1 MAVTPN
7 RLAHETSPYLQQHAD
22 NPVDWYPW
30 GDEAMAWARCSE
42 RPILLSVGYAACHW
56 CHVMAHECF
65 EDADTATLMNRLF
78 VNIKVDREER
88 PDIDQIYQAAHQLIT
103 RRSGGWPLT
112 MFLTPEG
119 KPFFGGTYF
128 PKRSRYNR
136 PGFDDVLARV
146 AEVWAGQRAQ
156 VMAQGDELVHALADA
171 LTVRRADDGAQ
182 AGAGDRTDAL
192 QTTAARA
199 ASGLRDA
206 LMPAFDQVDGGFGD
220 APKFPQPAVL
230 DALLRHAVAAHDD
243 TTRDAVLLTLRRIA
257 EGGLYDH
264 LGGGFCRYS
273 TDARWMIP
281 HFEKMLYDNGPLLRL
296 VAAAWQLTHE
306 PLWRQVCEGTAAWLT
321 REMQGSE
328 GGYFSSID
336 ADSEGKEGR
345 FYVWQRDEVA
355 QHLSMDEFAAF
366 AARYGLDAPP
376 NFEGHSWHLHVA
388 RPLADVAARLGRDEA
403 ACAALIADARARLFA
418 LREARERPGRDD
430 KVLTS
435 WNALAIDG
443 MAFAARVFAEPR
455 WAASAR
461 RAADFVRAALWRKGR
476 LLATSKEGRSHLN
489 AYLDDHAFMLGAVL
503 ELMQG
508 DVLRIADLQLACAL
522 ADLLL
527 EQFEDSLDGG
537 FFFTSHDHEA
547 LVVRSKPGHDGAT
560 ASGNGTAALHLQR
573 LGHLVGESRY
583 VQAAQRTMALFAD
596 EVRRTPHGFPTLVTA
611 MTETISPPTL
621 VMLTGP
627 SPALVPWR
635 AALAGRYLPGAL
647 VLQLTADTSDLPD
660 ALVKPANTRPQAW
673 VCRGP
678 QCLPP
683 ITDVDLLL
691 RALSHHDADS

>member
-1 MAVTPN
+1 MTTGRCCA
-7 RLAHETSPYLQQHAD
+7 
-22 NPVDWYPW
+22 WY
-30 GDEAMAWARCSE
+30 
-42 RPILLSVGYAACHW
+42 
-56 CHVMAHECF
+56 
-65 EDADTATLMNRLF
+65 
-78 VNIKVDREER
+78 
-88 PDIDQIYQAAHQLIT
+88 
-103 RRSGGWPLT
+103 
-112 MFLTPEG
+112 
-119 KPFFGGTYF
+119 
-128 PKRSRYNR
+128 
-136 PGFDDVLARV
+136 
-146 AEVWAGQRAQ
+146 
-156 VMAQGDELVHALADA
+156 
-171 LTVRRADDGAQ
+171 
-182 AGAGDRTDAL
+182 
-192 QTTAARA
+192 
-199 ASGLRDA
+199 
-206 LMPAFDQVDGGFGD
+206 
-220 APKFPQPAVL
+220 
-230 DALLRHAVAAHDD
+230 
-243 TTRDAVLLTLRRIA
+243 
-257 EGGLYDH
+257 
-264 LGGGFCRYS
+264 
-273 TDARWMIP
+273 
-281 HFEKMLYDNGPLLRL
+281 
-296 VAAAWQLTHE
+296 AAAWQLTHE

-355 QHLSMDEFAAF
+355 QHLGMDEFAAF

-547 LVVRSKPGHDGAT
+547 LVVRRSRVTTAPQRRAT
-560 ASGNGTAALHLQR
+560 AW
-573 LGHLVGESRY
+573 
-583 VQAAQRTMALFAD
+583 
-596 EVRRTPHGFPTLVTA
+596 PHC
-611 MTETISPPTL
+611 ICS
-621 VMLTGP
+621 
-627 SPALVPWR
+627 
-635 AALAGRYLPGAL
+635 
-647 VLQLTADTSDLPD
+647 
-660 ALVKPANTRPQAW
+660 AW
-673 VCRGP
+673 VIWSASRAMCRP
-678 QCLPP
+678 RNALWRCLPTRFGVHP
-683 ITDVDLLL
+683 TAS
-691 RALSHHDADS
+691 RRS